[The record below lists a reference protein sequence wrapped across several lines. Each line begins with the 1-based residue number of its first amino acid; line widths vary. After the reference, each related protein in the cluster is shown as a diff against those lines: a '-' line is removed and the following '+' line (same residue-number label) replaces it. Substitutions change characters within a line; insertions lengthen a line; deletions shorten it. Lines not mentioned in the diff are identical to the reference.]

1 MKKQRI
7 SAQTIAGLAIM
18 TAIVIVLQLVGSS
31 IHFGPF
37 SISLVLLPI
46 VVGAALYGPLA
57 GAWLG
62 FVFSLVVL
70 IVGDAAA
77 FLAINVFGTIV
88 TVILKGTLAGL
99 VAGLVYKAF
108 SKPIF
113 KNQEDEAAPEKAAAA
128 NREQEKSFVKS
139 HLGVILAAITCP
151 VINTGLFLVGCA
163 VFFLPT
169 LREWGLSA
177 GYENVTAYMF
187 LGLVGGNFL
196 VELLINLLLSPVIVQ
211 LIRIG
216 KRRLR

>member
-18 TAIVIVLQLVGSS
+18 TAIVVVLQLVGSQ

-62 FVFSLVVL
+62 FVFSVIVL
-70 IVGDAAA
+70 AMDAGA
-77 FLAINVFGTIV
+77 FLAIDVFGTIV

-99 VAGLVYKAF
+99 VAGLIYKAF
-108 SKPIF
+108 SKPVLR
-113 KNQEDEAAPEKAAAA
+113 NPEDTAAPAKTAAA
-128 NREQEKSFVKS
+128 NQGQRKGFLKS
-139 HLGVILAAITCP
+139 HIGVILAAFACP
-151 VINTGLFLVGCA
+151 VVNTGLFLLGCA

-196 VELLINLLLSPVIVQ
+196 VELLVNLILSPIIVQ

-216 KRRLR
+216 KTRLR